1 MHQAVFKK
9 VNETPKGTYMQVFVP
24 GVFVPDSYFVNGLA
38 NGVLSVDDGR
48 SISGAQRGL
57 LYALFADITRSLEG

>member
-38 NGVLSVDDGR
+38 NGVYQLMMDEAFQVLKEDYYMHY
-48 SISGAQRGL
+48 L
-57 LYALFADITRSLEG
+57 LI